1 VAAVVSIVSDN
12 GRGAGKAT
20 RKGKD
25 GKLTW
30 RFKAENVRDVT
41 WATSNLYLW
50 DATTAAV
57 GVRDASS
64 VPDTTMINSFY
75 RTDARRSGWGES
87 ATYASRAIAIFSKGS
102 GPIPTRT

>member
-1 VAAVVSIVSDN
+1 MVSVVADSD
-12 GRGAGKAT
+12 RGAGKAT
-20 RKGKD
+20 QKGKD

-57 GVRDASS
+57 GAREGGG
-64 VPDTTMINSFY
+64 VPDTHHDLQLLPPRSAAVGLGRERD
-75 RTDARRSGWGES
+75 RTPRARSRSS
-87 ATYASRAIAIFSKGS
+87 HACS